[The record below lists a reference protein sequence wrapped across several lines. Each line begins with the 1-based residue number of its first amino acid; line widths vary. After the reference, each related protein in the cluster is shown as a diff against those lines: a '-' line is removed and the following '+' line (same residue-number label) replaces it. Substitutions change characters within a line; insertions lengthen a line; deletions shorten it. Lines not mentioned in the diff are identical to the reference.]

1 MVRAGSGSA
10 CEGVR
15 VNSSSDHPKQEPVVT
30 SDLVPSAR
38 VSAEELGLLR
48 AFLGAE
54 IDAILFGG
62 E

>member
-1 MVRAGSGSA
+1 LDRSP
-10 CEGVR
+10 R
-15 VNSSSDHPKQEPVVT
+15 EPVVT

-54 IDAILFGG
+54 IDAILFDG